1 MSARVALVL
10 VSHSA
15 QVATG
20 TAAIAEQMAPDV
32 LLLPA
37 GGTPDGI
44 GTSVDLVLEAVE
56 HGLAQTDG
64 DGGGVVV
71 LTDLGSAL
79 LTTDLVLEM
88 VDEPGR
94 VAVPSAPFVEGA
106 VSAAVK
112 AQQGGDL
119 AAVAAAA
126 REAMQAPAVGGSEA
140 AEAQPQAP
148 AAATAPA
155 TAPAAASAEA
165 SDDEVV
171 MAVTVRNPLG
181 LHARPAALVARA
193 VADSGARVTID
204 GSDASSVLAL
214 MALAA
219 TAGREVTVR
228 AVGPGAAAA
237 AQRVVAMIDEGF
249 GEV

>member
-126 REAMQAPAVGGSEA
+126 REAMHAPAVGGSEA
-140 AEAQPQAP
+140 AAAQPEAP
-148 AAATAPA
+148 APA
-155 TAPAAASAEA
+155 TAPAAGSAEA

>member
-155 TAPAAASAEA
+155 AGSAEA